1 MNTEFAAGKAPLVLV
16 VDDNSVLRV
25 LARTALEMLGFEV
38 VEAAAGDEALRA
50 FARRRPALVL
60 LDVQMPG
67 MDGFA
72 VCEALRAEHDALDLP
87 IVMLTGREDTAAM
100 ERAYEAGATDFVA
113 KPVPW
118 RVLGQRV
125 RHLLRES
132 AALAEL
138 RRSRSQLERAQ
149 RLAHMASFEID
160 LATRSVTASATL
172 RALAGFAPEEAI
184 TLDALLGRVHEQ
196 DLPAAFAGLQRAQDG
211 AVEVPSQLR
220 VRAGARGERI
230 FQMAAGLLFDSDGA
244 PTSLELTVQ
253 DITESQAVYQ
263 HASFL
268 AYHDPLTGLGNRAL
282 FRGQLD
288 AAIARATREGTR
300 VGVLYLDLDHFKRVN
315 DTLGHSAGDRL
326 LLIVAERL
334 RRCIR
339 SSDGVARVVETDE
352 GLISRLGG
360 DEFTVLFPGITDAYD
375 LAEVARRLQRVLGEP
390 VELDGRQVLIRAS
403 IGIAVWPLD
412 GADSEQLLRN
422 ADAAM
427 YGAKE
432 RGRNDFQFYSQSL
445 NEAALRRLELEGRL
459 RFAAERGELE
469 LHFQPRVAGASG
481 AITGFEALLRWRDPE
496 RGMVMP
502 GDFIAVA
509 EETGLIVPIGDWV
522 LRRACETVRRW
533 DDAAL
538 PAATLSVNVSARQL
552 RGEGFVANVRAYTRE
567 LGIDPRRLEV
577 EITESTLVGATESMI
592 GALAAL
598 RELGVRIA
606 IDDFGT
612 GYSCLGYLRTLPV
625 DTLKVDRVFVAQI
638 AERESERALTAAIV
652 AMGQALGLRVV
663 AEGVETTGQA
673 YLLSS
678 WGCDELQG
686 YLISRPLPLDGIEA
700 YWRKRIAVD

>member
-1 MNTEFAAGKAPLVLV
+1 MTTELAARKTPLVLV
-16 VDDNSVLRV
+16 ADGDPTIRL
-25 LARTALEMLGFEV
+25 LARAALESLGLAV
-38 VEAAAGDEALRA
+38 AEAAAGDEALRA
-50 FARRRPALVL
+50 FARQRPALVL
-60 LDVQMPG
+60 LGVPLQG
-67 MDGFA
+67 LDGFA
-72 VCEALRAEHDALDLP
+72 VCEALRLEHGALDLP
-87 IVMLTGREDTAAM
+87 IVMMTGHDDTPAM
-100 ERAYEAGATDFVA
+100 DRAFEVGATDFVT

-118 RVLGQRV
+118 KALGQRV
-125 RHLLRES
+125 RHLLRGN
-132 AALAEL
+132 AALFDL
-138 RRSRSQLERAQ
+138 RRSRGQLERAQ
-149 RLAHMASFEID
+149 QLAQMASFEIE
-160 LATRSVTASATL
+160 LATDDVTASETL
-172 RALAGFAPEEAI
+172 RSLAGFAPDEAL
-184 TLDALLGRVHEQ
+184 TLDALLGRVHAE
-196 DLPAAFAGLQRAQDG
+196 DLEGALAALRRAREG
-211 AVEVPSQLR
+211 VVEVPSQIR
-220 VRAGARGERI
+220 ISAGARGPRVL
-230 FQMAAGLLFDSDGA
+230 QMAAGLVFDSDSI
-244 PTSLELTVQ
+244 PTALELMVQ
-253 DITESQAVYQ
+253 DVTESQAVYQ
-263 HASFL
+263 QASFL

-288 AAIARATREGTR
+288 AAIARGTRDGTR

-339 SSDGVARVVETDE
+339 SSDGVARVTETDN

-360 DEFTVLFPGITDAYD
+360 DEFTVVFPGITDAYD
-375 LAEVARRLQRVLGEP
+375 LAEVARRFQRVLGEP
-390 VELDGRQVLIRAS
+390 FELDGRQVLIRAS

-427 YGAKE
+427 YSAKE

-469 LHFQPRVAGASG
+469 LHFQPRVAGATG

-533 DDAAL
+533 DDAGL
-538 PAATLSVNVSARQL
+538 PPATLSVNVSARQL

-700 YWRKRIAVD
+700 YWRKCIALG